1 MMRIPLVII
10 MSFFAFL
17 QLLVVLAHA
26 RTLSSGEMFTHTSNL
41 KMPTSLDQPSSP
53 AEKKMTCGQ
62 GSSLCRKFVSFTQ
75 YQKPAASPPPPPG
88 SPSGGKQSPR
98 PSSSS
103 PAERL
108 CSSPCLA
115 EGLRIRFKRNYHE
128 KRPSS
133 RKDSHPCSEEEKSL
147 CDKFWK
153 TRDSKRPS
161 LSPPPKIPTP
171 SLSLASS

>member
-1 MMRIPLVII
+1 
-10 MSFFAFL
+10 
-17 QLLVVLAHA
+17 
-26 RTLSSGEMFTHTSNL
+26 MFTHTSNL
-41 KMPTSLDQPSSP
+41 KMPTSLDQPSYP

-75 YQKPAASPPPPPG
+75 YQKPAASPPPSPG

-103 PAERL
+103 SSSSLAERI

-115 EGLRIRFKRNYHE
+115 EGLRIRFKRNYHG

-133 RKDSHPCSEEEKSL
+133 RKDSHPCSEEEKSP
-147 CDKFWK
+147 CDKFWNM
-153 TRDSKRPS
+153 RDSKRPS
-161 LSPPPKIPTP
+161 LSPPSKTPPP